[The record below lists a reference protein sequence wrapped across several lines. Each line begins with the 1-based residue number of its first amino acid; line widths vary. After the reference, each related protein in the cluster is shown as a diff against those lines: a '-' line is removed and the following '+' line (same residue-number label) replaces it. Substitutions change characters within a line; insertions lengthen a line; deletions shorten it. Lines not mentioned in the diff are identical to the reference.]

1 MCKCA
6 DWRLSWIKPFNRYQS
21 ADELMLFNVHMGK
34 CVNVRIGAFRGLS
47 PLEGINLHIY
57 QSAHS
62 HINHVPAL
70 LRCSTWHEAQRG
82 GVLWESTCP

>member
-1 MCKCA
+1 
-6 DWRLSWIKPFNRYQS
+6 
-21 ADELMLFNVHMGK
+21 MLFNVQMRKCVNVRIGAFRGLSPLEGINLQMER

-62 HINHVPAL
+62 HINHVLAL
-70 LRCSTWHEAQRG
+70 LRYSTWRGAQHG